1 MMFKHLDIVPTV
13 NIRPNGILSLLPAF
27 GPVKELKMSG
37 PTNAPVEAK
46 RGAYVA
52 PTLKVYGCVA
62 TMTASGTSGVSE
74 NGTTPAC
81 TPQTTRKPC

>member
-1 MMFKHLDIVPTV
+1 
-13 NIRPNGILSLLPAF
+13 
-27 GPVKELKMSG
+27 MSG